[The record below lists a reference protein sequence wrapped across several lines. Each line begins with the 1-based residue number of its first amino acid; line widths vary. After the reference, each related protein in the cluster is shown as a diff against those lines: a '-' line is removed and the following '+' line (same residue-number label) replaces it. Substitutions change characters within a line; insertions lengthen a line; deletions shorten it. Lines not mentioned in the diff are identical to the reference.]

1 MAKPTLDEKI
11 RQTEKNVARAKEEVL
26 ELTAQLK
33 NKTLNQRTLESGL
46 KNLTRTLGKVPPFWP
61 KHGPHCR

>member
-61 KHGPHCR
+61 KDGPHCR